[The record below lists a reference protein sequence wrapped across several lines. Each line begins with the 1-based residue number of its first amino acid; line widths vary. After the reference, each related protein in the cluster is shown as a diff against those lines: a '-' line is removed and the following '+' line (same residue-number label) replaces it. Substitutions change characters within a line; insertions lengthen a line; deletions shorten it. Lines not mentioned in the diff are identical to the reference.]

1 MRSKMAA
8 LRFWLMPAIIT
19 ALVIFVFIE
28 AGDGR
33 YRYACQD
40 PANFGTTQCELPV
53 CLADQ
58 TCTDFLI
65 QRKLDYVEEG
75 QP

>member
-1 MRSKMAA
+1 MDAI
-8 LRFWLMPAIIT
+8 RFWLLPVLIT
-19 ALVIFVFIE
+19 ALLATIFISS
-28 AGDGR
+28 GDGR

-40 PANFGTTQCELPV
+40 PANFGTTACEMPA

-65 QRKLDYVEEG
+65 QRDLSNVEER